1 MTHGALRRGV
11 CCGGVRGIGATG
23 SGPRRCGIAREV
35 AGQAARHLRRVPPN
49 IPCRYSAALPRSFTL
64 SVLVP
69 RVLREI
75 GQGGAEGALM
85 ELNGWASAQMLRRYG
100 ASARSARAR
109 RSYDRVM
116 EDTP

>member
-23 SGPRRCGIAREV
+23 SGPRRCGIAREE
-35 AGQAARHLRRVPPN
+35 AGQADPQPTAGVLN
-49 IPCRYSAALPRSFTL
+49 IPCRYIAALPRSFML

-75 GQGGAEGALM
+75 GQGGAEGGLM
-85 ELNGWASAQMLRRYG
+85 ELNGLPADAPSLRRQRPQRQG
-100 ASARSARAR
+100 
-109 RSYDRVM
+109 
-116 EDTP
+116 TPQL